1 MIADKITKISTMSAY
16 ELGKNSKNKIPKIP
30 IVKLRPRI
38 LFFEYIKQKIKRI
51 IDRKINEEMSSNTL
65 ELLGL

>member
-30 IVKLRPRI
+30 IVKLRPRN
-38 LFFEYIKQKIKRI
+38 LFFEYIKQKIKKI